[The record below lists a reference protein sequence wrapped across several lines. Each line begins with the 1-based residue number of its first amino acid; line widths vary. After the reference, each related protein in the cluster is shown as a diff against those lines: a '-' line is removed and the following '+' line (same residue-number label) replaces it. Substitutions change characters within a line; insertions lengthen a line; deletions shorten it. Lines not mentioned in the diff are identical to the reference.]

1 MFNTSKVFLKRHIYE
16 FKVPLFGKYS
26 NFMAKKVS
34 STGFGSICV
43 QPGKS
48 DKIILP
54 HNEPIYATTAYTFE
68 STEHAHSLFDDQSK
82 GYVYSRWGNPTVS
95 MAEDKIAA
103 LETYGSNMKAKA
115 QLFSSGM
122 AAIAAV
128 LLACAKAGEK
138 ILTQYQLYGTTD
150 ELMQKQLRDW
160 NIETL
165 RCDLNDIKQVE
176 ALLKTEKS
184 IQLIYIESPSNP
196 MMEVIDIAAVVAVA
210 KKYGCKVAVDNTFSS
225 PYCQRPLLLGAD
237 FSVHSATKYLNGHGS
252 GLGGVVIGK
261 DIAFMKNE
269 LWLKVK
275 LLGANSNA
283 FESWLLLQGLKTLE
297 LRLERH
303 CENAKKVA
311 AYLES
316 NKQVTKVNYC
326 GSKNHPQKNIIKKQM
341 YAHSG
346 MLSFELKGGLK
357 AGIKLM
363 NKVTLCKM
371 VTSLGTLD
379 TLIQHP
385 ASMTH
390 VNVPRERR
398 IAAGITDGL
407 VRLSVGIENVND
419 IIADLEQGMGK

>member
-1 MFNTSKVFLKRHIYE
+1 
-16 FKVPLFGKYS
+16 
-26 NFMAKKVS
+26 MAKAKS
-34 STGFGSICV
+34 NLGFGSICV
-43 QPGKS
+43 QPGTNTKV
-48 DKIILP
+48 ILP

-68 STEHAHSLFDDQSK
+68 STDHALSLFDDHHK

-95 MAEDKIAA
+95 MAEEKMAA
-103 LETYGSNMKAKA
+103 LETIGSDIKAKA

-128 LLACAKAGEK
+128 LLSCAKAGEK

-150 ELMQKQLRDW
+150 ELMQSQLADW
-160 NIETL
+160 NITTL
-165 RCDLNDIKQVE
+165 RCDLNDLKAVE
-176 ALLKTEKS
+176 NLLQQDKT
-184 IQLIYIESPSNP
+184 IRLIYIESPSNP
-196 MMEVIDIAAVVAVA
+196 MMEVFDISKLSALA
-210 KKYGCKVAVDNTFSS
+210 KKYKCRVAVDNTFSS
-225 PYCQRPLLLGAD
+225 PYCQRPLILGAD
-237 FSVHSATKYLNGHGS
+237 FAVHSATKYLNGHGS
-252 GLGGVVIGK
+252 GLGGVIVGRDEK
-261 DIAFMKNE
+261 FMKTKV
-269 LWLKVK
+269 WSKVK

-297 LRLERH
+297 IRMQRH

-311 AYLES
+311 AFLTENS
-316 NKQVTKVNYC
+316 AVKAVHYC
-326 GSKNHPQKNIIKKQM
+326 GLKTHPQKNIIQKQM
-341 YAHSG
+341 LAHGG

-363 NKVTLCKM
+363 NKVKVCKM

-398 IAAGITDGL
+398 MAAGITDGL
-407 VRLSVGIENVND
+407 VRLSVGIENYED
-419 IIADLEQGMGK
+419 IINDLSQGFK